1 MNKWFSW
8 FGWMASL
15 SSSCNFLRSSC
26 KLLNGSSSLFT
37 AACWF
42 DWLMLNLL
50 KQLTMVS
57 FDTTFH
63 DDTKCFIA
71 WRIVIYIVALRCF
84 DRKTNNF
91 LSIMGFEASYYT
103 LVHWLKNR
111 SCMLRQEN
119 QVDVCE
125 VLDFRVS
132 RAIISQKGNL
142 SALISK
148 GWVDFSY
155 TLIK

>member
-1 MNKWFSW
+1 MI
-8 FGWMASL
+8 SL
-15 SSSCNFLRSSC
+15 
-26 KLLNGSSSLFT
+26 
-37 AACWF
+37 
-42 DWLMLNLL
+42 
-50 KQLTMVS
+50 
-57 FDTTFH
+57 DTTFH

-91 LSIMGFEASYYT
+91 LSVMGFEASNYT

-132 RAIISQKGNL
+132 RAIINQIFKHSLQ
-142 SALISK
+142 
-148 GWVDFSY
+148 
-155 TLIK
+155 